1 MNDPR
6 LVSFVAVIA
15 VLGSIFVMGF
25 SLLVWKIVEK
35 SKRIY
40 WNYKIADW
48 LYSLWE
54 DAYRAG
60 YNDKMLYRPY
70 SFSENFIEQSSV
82 VSEIIKNGYSEGY
95 DDGITQKGHK
105 ANEYKYFRKE
115 KYPPV
120 WEYIQRLVKDSDE
133 NIFRPKTPR

>member
-1 MNDPR
+1 MADPR
-6 LVSFVAVIA
+6 FAPFVVVFVVS
-15 VLGSIFVMGF
+15 GSIFVMGF
-25 SLLVWKIVEK
+25 SLFVWKLVEK
-35 SKRIY
+35 FKRIY
-40 WNYKIADW
+40 WNYKIANW

-82 VSEIIKNGYSEGY
+82 VSEIIKNGYLEGY
-95 DDGITQKGHK
+95 DDGIMQKGHK
-105 ANEYKYFRKE
+105 VNEYKYFRKE

-133 NIFRPKTPR
+133 KIFRLKTLQ